1 MTERG
6 NEIEAA
12 MNSIV
17 NDVSAVKT
25 ALIVE
30 VALKLVINVADD
42 SAETG

>member
-42 SAETG
+42 GAETG

>member
-17 NDVSAVKT
+17 NDVSAIKT
-25 ALIVE
+25 TLIVE

-42 SAETG
+42 GAETG